1 MGIVKRKM
9 QKENMLF
16 RKRFKMS
23 IKHISEIMLPEFSDA
38 DFYTD
43 FKKYF
48 PYMWEDICKHYANI
62 QRDNV
67 RRKKRGLSTNAFPKP
82 DKFLQDIS
90 SSSIAKTRRM
100 HLNGIYL
107 SNDEREARICKLE
120 RKAKKKIE
128 ERAKKEAE
136 NTKYIQEVC
145 PPYVKALIQDYYQQR
160 KLNTLDVNSR
170 YLIILEA
177 AQFKSTETV
186 RFLHQINAC
195 DKNTDLRL
203 LAFHKLQQLGEN
215 PRLARQRKGKKRM
228 SITKCVDISHN
239 PTELL
244 KMIYARQQNLYTY
257 YDVFLSHSSYDEKE
271 LIEIKSTLNKKGLVV
286 YIDWVN
292 DRVMLNRQNQNGDT
306 KKVLMKRMDMS
317 DKMLFVMTDNSLKSE
332 WTPWEIDYF
341 TRKGG
346 KVFIYQPY
354 AISESVPD
362 NIKDKE
368 KISNNDW
375 NKLIESK

>member
-1 MGIVKRKM
+1 MGIVKRKI

-16 RKRFKMS
+16 RKHFKMP
-23 IKHISEIMLPEFSDA
+23 IKHISEIMHPGFADDEFYLA
-38 DFYTD
+38 

-48 PYMWEDICKHYANI
+48 PYMWEDICKRYVRI
-62 QRDNV
+62 QKDNA
-67 RRKKRGLSTNAFPKP
+67 RRKKRGLSTNYFPKP

-90 SSSIAKTRRM
+90 RSSIAKARRV

-107 SNDEREARICKLE
+107 SDPERQVYICNLE
-120 RKAKKKIE
+120 RKAQKKIE

-136 NTKYIQEVC
+136 NAKYIQEVC
-145 PPYVKALIQDYYQQR
+145 PSYIKALIRDYYQQR

-228 SITKCVDISHN
+228 SMTKCVNISHN

-244 KMIYARQQNLYTY
+244 KVIYASQQNLYTH

-271 LIEIKSTLNKKGLVV
+271 LIEIKNILNKKGLVV

-292 DRVMLNRQNQNGDT
+292 DRVMLNRQNQNEDT
-306 KKVLMKRMDMS
+306 AKVLKKRMDMS
-317 DKMLFVMTDNSLKSE
+317 GKMVFVMTDNSLRSQ
-332 WTPWEIDYF
+332 WTSWEIDYF
-341 TRKGG
+341 TKKGG

-354 AISESVPD
+354 AISENIPE

-368 KISNNDW
+368 IINDDW